1 MSPGLLGGTLTSTG
15 VLGQRPGPRG
25 ATERHRPS
33 DHPTL
38 AAPTRDSA
46 TPTRLLLRSGGRA
59 GSAPRSSPLPHASHA
74 KHNAQQGTFPYNYTP
89 RLPVSLSLSLS
100 ESSRLRRPPSD
111 PRSLSPRCARL
122 ECTRCTPSRSQTPA
136 QQQSPRWSPVVFR
149 GRSARC
155 DGGRRVPVRVDSR
168 LCGSVG

>member
-1 MSPGLLGGTLTSTG
+1 MACELPRMPPGHLGGTLTSTG

-25 ATERHRPS
+25 ATERQRPS

-74 KHNAQQGTFPYNYTP
+74 KHNAQQGTFLYKYTP

-111 PRSLSPRCARL
+111 PRSHSLRAARDP
-122 ECTRCTPSRSQTPA
+122 ECTRCSPSRRQSPA

-149 GRSARC
+149 ENVTR
-155 DGGRRVPVRVDSR
+155 
-168 LCGSVG
+168 SVGRHAY